1 MNLPATVYIVDDDS
15 AVCNGLSM
23 LLESADLNVKTFSS
37 SAEFLAFTPPAN
49 AIACIILDVR
59 MPQMSGPELQTELL
73 KRNIDLPIL
82 FLSGYGDI
90 PLAVETIKA
99 GAVDFLTK
107 PVSAPVL
114 LDKVQQALTLRRQK
128 VNNDQAQRDMSARL
142 TTLTKREHEV
152 LHYALE
158 GFCNKKIAKTL
169 DISVRTVE
177 HHRSHILLK
186 TGVDNLLKLSHLINT
201 NHEVLN
207 KNYRY

>member
-1 MNLPATVYIVDDDS
+1 MNLPTTVYIVDDDS
-15 AVCNGLSM
+15 AVCDGLSM
-23 LLESADLNVKTFSS
+23 MLESEKINVKTFNSA
-37 SAEFLAFTPPAN
+37 AEFLAFTPPQD
-49 AIACIILDVR
+49 AIACLILDVR
-59 MPQMSGPELQTELL
+59 MPQMSGPELQTELHNH
-73 KRNIDLPIL
+73 NIDLPIL

-90 PLAVETIKA
+90 PLAVQTIKA

-107 PVSAPVL
+107 PVSSPVL
-114 LDKVQQALTLRRQK
+114 LDKVQQALALRRQK
-128 VNNDQAQRDMSARL
+128 INNDQAQRDMSARL

-158 GFCNKKIAKTL
+158 GFCNKEIAKTL